1 MASSQN
7 APRQIADADD
17 DPQAPFLY
25 AAEKRFNWESPAAAK
40 CASGPPKKRSAG
52 LLTCSPRTSSLRR
65 SLRTPPHLAANP
77 PRVKLNRNKRQI
89 GSVDRDRNLISL
101 SSLHDG
107 IGMTLPTVVHEVSHV
122 VDDHC
127 NAQDPSHEMHGP
139 SFAAAYL
146 DMVSLTLGG
155 EEAEQLQRDFEAGEV
170 KIGPRRIGNTGEGMI
185 NAEQIRRP
193 SSVRTAETVAA
204 DRAKRITR
212 EAGKHWDRWTAI
224 YSPQRQVAMVRR
236 SKDYFDAVRAAGGTV
251 PYPVEVI
258 LASGDESVPMHV
270 VAVARRLAGPKP
282 GRCVHIGERSGMQC
296 VRAPHAGNDHR
307 YH

>member
-7 APRQIADADD
+7 APRQITDADD
-17 DPQAPFLY
+17 DPPQAPFLY
-25 AAEKRFNWESPAAAK
+25 AAEKRFSWESLAAAMRF
-40 CASGPPKKRSAG
+40 RSAKETQRWIAD
-52 LLTCSPRTSSLRR
+52 LFASDEFAQAFPEAAT
-65 SLRTPPHLAANP
+65 HLAANT

-155 EEAEQLQRDFEAGEV
+155 EEAEQLQRDFETGEV
-170 KIGPRRIGNTGEGMI
+170 EIGVRKVGDTGEGMI
-185 NAEQIRRP
+185 SAGQIAPP

-204 DRAKRITR
+204 ERAKRITR
-212 EAGKHWDRWTAI
+212 EAAKHWDRWTAI
-224 YSPQRQVAMVRR
+224 YSPQMQMRTVRR

-258 LASGDESVPMHV
+258 LASGDESVPTHV